1 MCKKENSVI
10 VSGGDLCNDNAIKQK
25 TGGNKKMKKRVIVSL
40 LTAAMLASTCA
51 TVWATESEEE
61 KVEISTC
68 GYPTDEG
75 ALKDQWDALI
85 ASFEEKYPNVK
96 ITPDTYTFS
105 IESFYPKAEAGLLPN
120 FFQSWFTEANK
131 IIEGGYAYDITD
143 ILDEKGMLDLI
154 NPAAASVVSD
164 DEGRIYGLPS
174 SLYCLG
180 ISVNMDLFEAA
191 GLLEEDGSPMQ
202 PETWEELAEFAV
214 KIKEATGK
222 DGYAIVTSDTTGGW
236 KLMPLAWSNGVEFV
250 EQDEEGN
257 WHATFNTPEMVETL
271 QFISDLKWKYEVVS
285 DDVLVTNSDAQQ
297 LFATGQVGMVISG
310 NDARAYSNYEMDPE
324 QYGMIHIPAGTKGAV
339 SLMGGNINCVSNTS
353 TEEQA
358 RAVINLQD
366 FNGNGT
372 TCDEDTR
379 IVKENDI
386 KAQVENGVAIGIYS
400 LSFFDE
406 NSEMVAIT
414 NGLIDEY
421 YNMRPNAVKYYNDS
435 LTSGEVEMHTE
446 VPVCAQDLYSIL
458 SVCIQDVLSDE
469 NADIEAIVEQANSDF
484 QTNFL
489 DLLD

>member
-1 MCKKENSVI
+1 
-10 VSGGDLCNDNAIKQK
+10 
-25 TGGNKKMKKRVIVSL
+25 MKKRVIVSL

-51 TVWATESEEE
+51 TVWASEEGQ
-61 KVEISTC
+61 VEISIC
-68 GYPTDEG
+68 NYPTDEG
-75 ALKDQWDALI
+75 ANKDAYDAI
-85 ASFEEKYPNVK
+85 FANFEENYPNIK
-96 ITPDTYTFS
+96 LIPDTYAFS

-120 FFQSWFTEANK
+120 YYQAWFTEANK

-154 NPAAASVVSD
+154 NPIAASVVSD
-164 DEGRIYGLPS
+164 DEGRLYGLPS

-180 ISVNMDLFEAA
+180 VSVNMDLFEAA
-191 GLLEEDGSPMQ
+191 GLLEEDGTPMQ

-222 DGYAIVTSDTTGGW
+222 NGFSIVTSDTNGGW

-271 QFISDLKWKYEVVS
+271 QFISDLKWKYEVVA
-285 DDVLVTNSDAQQ
+285 DDVLVTTSDAQQ
-297 LFATGQVGMVISG
+297 LFATGQVGMVISADDSG
-310 NDARAYSNYEMDPE
+310 AYGNYEMDPE
-324 QYGMIHIPAGTKGAV
+324 QYGMIHVPAGTKGTI
-339 SLMGGNINCVSNTS
+339 SLMGGNLNCVSNTS

-358 RAVINLQD
+358 RAVVEYLD
-366 FNGNGT
+366 FNGVGT
-372 TCDEDTR
+372 SCDENARTS
-379 IVKENDI
+379 KEAVI
-386 KAQVENGVAIGIYS
+386 QAKVENGVAVGIYS
-400 LSFFDE
+400 MSFFGED
-406 NSEMVAIT
+406 SEIVAMN

-421 YNMRPNAVKYYNDS
+421 NNMRPNAVKIYNDS